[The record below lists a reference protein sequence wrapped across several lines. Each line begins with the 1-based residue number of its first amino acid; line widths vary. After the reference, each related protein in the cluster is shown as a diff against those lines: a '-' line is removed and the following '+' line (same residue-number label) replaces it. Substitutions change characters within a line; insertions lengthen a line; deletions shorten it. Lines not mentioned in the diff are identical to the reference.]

1 MASHSRLVGRERERA
16 LIGEA
21 LARCQGGTGGVLL
34 VSGEAGVGKSRVMA
48 EVLGDWTGRQH
59 VSAARPGG
67 DPFALLGDLVCP
79 RGQASTGQVVED
91 LVAAARQGP
100 TVVVLD
106 DLQWAD
112 SATIELLPPLAQ
124 EIGREPMLVVG
135 IYRSDELPRT
145 HHIRT
150 LRVEL
155 RRAHHLVDIPV
166 YPLGRD
172 DTGRLL
178 EALLPGPP
186 SPDLLTAVHERTE
199 GLPFFVEELAAA
211 LLEGGGLVDRAG
223 LLTLGSEAGLPLP
236 ESVVDAATVR
246 TASLRA
252 RHLDA
257 VEYAAILGVQVDI
270 PVLAELAGP
279 AEVDVLLD
287 AGLLVEFDEQLAA
300 FRHALVQESLYRTI
314 PWARRRDRHRSAA
327 QILQAGH
334 APPMQVAHHWVA
346 AHEPRRARPL
356 LLAAAEQACAVH
368 AYRDAATAGRLA
380 LALWPEGEDSDDR
393 LATLERM
400 AECAELSGELAEAV
414 GIWSDVALQRR
425 AGREPAAG
433 ARAHRRAANA
443 AELLGDRTNTAAER
457 AEAAAAFAQAGE
469 PGEAAVEHLA
479 LAAQLKAAGRLS
491 AALEQT
497 IAATS
502 AADRAGRTDLQGQA
516 LAFQGAVRAAL
527 GQGSE
532 GIRLARSGLEL
543 ALTGQLNERVG
554 EILYEYAE
562 AFEYAADYA
571 AAVEAYESA
580 HELCHTHGF
589 ADLAQICFVCTA
601 PVLRLMGDWD
611 RSLAICAE
619 VLADED
625 SATLT
630 RRVAEEESGLVT
642 ALRGNPRKAR
652 GPLRRAVEFGQATG
666 VFGLEVGARW
676 GLSVVAELE
685 GDEAAGRSAIR
696 EMLDCCATSDESHY
710 ALPALRW
717 AASYLA
723 QTGDAEGV
731 SGCHRIVA
739 KRATRNSSPKVLSA
753 LAHVGGEVSALSGEA
768 DQAHSQ
774 FGRSLELLDGIR
786 APLERAHTKL
796 RAGLALTRS
805 GDSEAGSELLMSS
818 YHIARRLAAR
828 PLVRATTAALAETGE
843 GVDLRPGRSGTRAL
857 APGGLTRREREVL
870 GHLAEG
876 RTNRET
882 AAALFLSTRT
892 VDMHV
897 RNVLAKLGCSSR
909 TAAVRRAAELSILPA
924 DR

>member
-1 MASHSRLVGRERERA
+1 MVSHTPLVGRERERVV
-16 LIGEA
+16 ISEA
-21 LARCQGGTGGVLL
+21 LARCRAGAGGVLL
-34 VSGEAGVGKSRVMA
+34 VSGEAGVGKSRVVTEA
-48 EVLGDWTGRQH
+48 LVDWDGKQQAT
-59 VSAARPGG
+59 AARPGAE
-67 DPFALLGDLVCP
+67 PFALLRDLVQP
-79 RGQASTGQVVED
+79 EGENSTRR
-91 LVAAARQGP
+91 LVLGLIAAAQEP
-100 TVVVLD
+100 TVVLFD

-112 SATIELLPPLAQ
+112 SATIELLPPLA
-124 EIGREPMLVVG
+124 EELGHEPMLVIG
-135 IYRSDELPRT
+135 IYRSDELPRQ
-145 HHIRT
+145 HRLRT
-150 LRVEL
+150 VRAEL

-166 YPLGRD
+166 RPLDRD
-172 DTGRLL
+172 DTGSLL
-178 EALLPGPP
+178 EALLPLPP
-186 SPDLLTAVHERTE
+186 AAGLLDAVHERTA

-211 LLEGGGLVDRAG
+211 LLEGDGLTERGGR
-223 LLTLGSEAGLPLP
+223 LTLASRAGLPLP
-236 ESVVDAATVR
+236 ESVVDASSAR
-246 TASLRA
+246 TAALRA
-252 RHLDA
+252 GHLEA
-257 VEYAAILGVQVDI
+257 VEFAATLGVQVDLS
-270 PVLAELAGP
+270 VLAELAGP
-279 AEVDVLLD
+279 ADVDELLD
-287 AGLLVEFDEQLAA
+287 AGLLVEFEGEVAA

-314 PWARRRDRHRSAA
+314 PWARRRERHRAVA
-327 QILQAGH
+327 EALQARQ
-334 APPMQVAHHWVA
+334 APPRQVADHWVA
-346 AHEPRRARPL
+346 AHEPHRARPF

-380 LALWPEGEDSDDR
+380 LALWPEGEDDDDR
-393 LATLERM
+393 LATLERL
-400 AECAELSGELAEAV
+400 AECAELSGELTEAV
-414 GIWSDVALQRR
+414 GIWSDVARQHR
-425 AGREPAAG
+425 AGRKPAAG

-491 AALEQT
+491 ASLEQT

-502 AADRAGRTDLQGQA
+502 AAELAGRTDLQGQA

-543 ALTGQLNERVG
+543 ALTGQLSERVG
-554 EILYEYAE
+554 EVLYEYAG

-580 HELCHTHGF
+580 YELCHTHGF
-589 ADLAQICFVCTA
+589 ADLAQICFVCTS

-619 VLADED
+619 VLADKE

-652 GPLRRAVEFGQATG
+652 GPLRRAAEFGQATG
-666 VFGLEVGARW
+666 IFGLEVGARW
-676 GLSVVAELE
+676 GLSVVADLE
-685 GDEAAGRSAIR
+685 GDEAAARSAIR
-696 EMLDCCATSDESHY
+696 EMLDCCGTSEESHY

-717 AASYLA
+717 AASYLVEA
-723 QTGDAEGV
+723 GDAEGV

-739 KRATRNSSPKVLSA
+739 EKATRNSSPKVLSA
-753 LAHVGGEVSALSGEA
+753 LAHVGGEVSAMSCEA

-774 FGRSLELLDGIR
+774 FARSLELLDGIR
-786 APLERAHTKL
+786 APLERAHTQL

-805 GDSEAGSELLMSS
+805 GESKEASKLLMSS

-828 PLVRATTAALAETGE
+828 PLVRATTVALAEIGE
-843 GVDLRPGRSGTRAL
+843 GVDLRPGRSGTRAP
-857 APGGLTRREREVL
+857 APAGLTRREREVL

-876 RTNRET
+876 RTNREI

-897 RNVLAKLGCSSR
+897 RNILAKLGCSSR
-909 TAAVRRAAELSILPA
+909 ATAVRRAAELSIVPA
-924 DR
+924 GR